1 MPQPTYADGRTRQEQ
16 LNDYDSFVDKFKRK
30 KTTDDCFTPA
40 PIYDAVLDYLHSVGA
55 IPLDAPIVRPF
66 WPGADYT
73 KADYPQ
79 GSIVVDNPPFS
90 ILSEIVHYYISRRQP
105 FFLFAPSLTLTQY
118 ARIPGL
124 TLICTAAPIIYA
136 NGANVPTSFL
146 SYGIPH
152 FQPHLLLTLPP
163 LLAALESAIARRP
176 RPAPKPAYAYPTAV
190 TSAALISR
198 LSRVPITIAPHEA
211 RFIYRL
217 DSQRPQKKSIFG
229 GGLLLSSSAAAR
241 IAAAR
246 EAAAREAAAIPWP
259 LSSREEALIQEM
271 DDYNE

>member
-1 MPQPTYADGRTRQEQ
+1 MPQPTYAAGRTRQEQ

-40 PIYDAVLDYLHSVGA
+40 PVYDAVLSYLRSSGA

-73 KADYPQ
+73 KADYPP

-90 ILSEIVHYYISRRQP
+90 ILSKIVRYYISRRQP

-118 ARIPGL
+118 ANIPGL
-124 TLICTAAPIIYA
+124 TLIVTNAPVIYA
-136 NGANVPTSFL
+136 NGARVPTSFL
-146 SYGIPH
+146 SYGIPR
-152 FQPHLLLTLPP
+152 FTPYALLTLPP
-163 LLAALESAIARRP
+163 LLSALERAISDRPKAQKATYAYPPNVISAARLGQVAYTPFAIAR
-176 RPAPKPAYAYPTAV
+176 
-190 TSAALISR
+190 
-198 LSRVPITIAPHEA
+198 HEA
-211 RFIYRL
+211 RFIYAL
-217 DSQRPQKKSIFG
+217 DSQRPKKKSIFG

-241 IAAAR
+241 F
-246 EAAAREAAAIPWP
+246 AAAREAAAIPWP
-259 LSSREEALIQEM
+259 LSPREKALIQEM